1 MIPGGAPP
9 GYHWAMET
17 SDSFQSR
24 RAGAAEPNTPSQLL
38 LATDLGS
45 RSDRALDRAGQLATA
60 WRAQLTVV
68 HALEQTSEFLQSPGR
83 KGRFWRVR
91 EDRVAAVARQLRA
104 DMLDEGVRASVV
116 VEEGDPADLVLETA
130 RRTGTELIVTGLA
143 RAEPF
148 GRLLPGTTVERLV
161 RRADAPVLMVRKRV
175 RGAYRRIFVGTDFSP
190 ASAGALMVAACWF
203 PDAQLTLFHAAEPPF
218 GGIVSRDEPAV
229 EWARTARGEAERFL
243 ASAAIPMDRRASV
256 AIMVDQ
262 GRPEAVLR
270 DYAEQDA
277 FDLVVVGRRGRNPVA
292 DLLLGSTAD
301 AIMHQVPSDVMVV
314 RD

>member
-1 MIPGGAPP
+1 MEPSDPSMEPAPLASSQA
-9 GYHWAMET
+9 GT
-17 SDSFQSR
+17 SQSH
-24 RAGAAEPNTPSQLL
+24 PPSQLL
-38 LATDLGS
+38 LAADLGP
-45 RSDRALDRAGQLATA
+45 RSDRALDRAGQLATS

-68 HALEQTSEFLQSPGR
+68 HALEQAPEFVGSPGR

-91 EDRVAAVARQLRA
+91 EDRVSAVARQLRA
-104 DMLDEGVRASVV
+104 DMMDEGVAASVV
-116 VEEGDPADLVLETA
+116 VEDGDPADLVLQTA

-148 GRLLPGTTVERLV
+148 GRLFPGTTVERLV

-190 ASAGALMVAACWF
+190 ACAGALMVAACWF
-203 PDAQLTLFHAAEPPF
+203 PDAEITLFHAAEPPL
-218 GGIVSRDEPAV
+218 GGIASRDEPAV
-229 EWARTARGEAERFL
+229 EWTRAARGEAERFL
-243 ASAAIPMDRRASV
+243 ASAAIPVERRPTV
-256 AIMVDQ
+256 AIVVDQ

-277 FDLVVVGRRGRNPVA
+277 FDLVVVGRRGRNPVT

-301 AIMHQVPSDVMVV
+301 AVMHQVPSDVMVV

>member
-1 MIPGGAPP
+1 
-9 GYHWAMET
+9 
-17 SDSFQSR
+17 
-24 RAGAAEPNTPSQLL
+24 LL
-38 LATDLGS
+38 LATDLGP

-68 HALEQTSEFLQSPGR
+68 HALEQAPEFLGSPGR
-83 KGRFWRVR
+83 KGRFWRVG
-91 EDRVAAVARQLRA
+91 EDRVSAVARQLRA
-104 DMLDEGVRASVV
+104 DMMDDGVAASVV
-116 VEEGDPADLVLETA
+116 VEDGDPADLVLETA

-148 GRLLPGTTVERLV
+148 GRLFPGTTVERLV
-161 RRADAPVLMVRKRV
+161 RRADAPVLMVRNRV

-190 ASAGALMVAACWF
+190 ACAGALMVAACWF
-203 PDAQLTLFHAAEPPF
+203 PDAQITLFHAAEPPLA
-218 GGIVSRDEPAV
+218 GLASRDEPAV
-229 EWARTARGEAERFL
+229 EWMRVARTEAEGFL
-243 ASAAIPMDRRASV
+243 ASAAIPVARRPSV
-256 AIMVDQ
+256 AIVIEQ
-262 GRPEAVLR
+262 GRPESVLR
-270 DYAEQDA
+270 DYAEQDD